1 MPWWC
6 SVKQKLARR
15 ARLRG
20 RRRMVKEVASS
31 AVVVVSWMWRRGGR
45 PQPWRL
51 RPAPTPS
58 PPAWQAAA
66 SLDSP
71 ARQLQLWVALAAV
84 PLVASV
90 VDAVAPGLP
99 VPPVY
104 EAMGRPPM
112 PLPAV
117 DVERGGRCLVG
128 PLPHWCGERR
138 RWAPYLVGVGQ
149 GWVAPRGVQLW
160 LCHPGVA
167 RGNMTLGEKNNAFLA
182 EALSKLRFF
191 GTPHNRNRAL
201 CRAPPS
207 LVWRATQVGPIPRRC
222 GPGVGGTKGSP
233 AVALPPGR
241 GAG

>member
-128 PLPHWCGERR
+128 PLP
-138 RWAPYLVGVGQ
+138 
-149 GWVAPRGVQLW
+149 
-160 LCHPGVA
+160 
-167 RGNMTLGEKNNAFLA
+167 
-182 EALSKLRFF
+182 
-191 GTPHNRNRAL
+191 
-201 CRAPPS
+201 S

-233 AVALPPGR
+233 AVALPPGS